1 MVPRCHGALLP
12 WCDGALVPRCLGAMV
27 PWCHGTLLPWCHGA
41 TVPRCYGAL
50 VPRCNVPRCL
60 RDMVPWCLAARCHGA
75 LVARCCCAW
84 CYGAIEPRCHSATV
98 PWCHGA
104 LVSAQV
110 GTVSRLSVYPASPVL
125 LTKNGPLGAPDS
137 VARPDKVATGP
148 TPKSN
153 ERFACQYRCVPPPV
167 FPLASPRSCIVHHL
181 SGPNSQITLVHTSFE
196 LAVQR
201 AGKAPEGTVPNPYPN
216 WHAATRSY
224 CRSISSSPLTADGF
238 RTGTPMPSPQCQSFS
253 RSYGAILQTFLAYIV
268 PSTRVLFTKNGPL
281 GALDSV
287 ARIDKAVARPTPK
300 SDKRFACH
308 YRCGPPSEF
317 PLASPRSGIVHHFL
331 GPNSFGQNSLPNLGC
346 IPNQPNSYTVPH
358 CATGFEQNGVLTFS
372 GAPFQGTWAQ
382 SAAEDASPNYNSND
396 GAARF

>member
-1 MVPRCHGALLP
+1 MEREGKDIDLCIPWHFLHWGHGG
-12 WCDGALVPRCLGAMV
+12 GA
-27 PWCHGTLLPWCHGA
+27 
-41 TVPRCYGAL
+41 YEE
-50 VPRCNVPRCL
+50 
-60 RDMVPWCLAARCHGA
+60 
-75 LVARCCCAW
+75 CC
-84 CYGAIEPRCHSATV
+84 ST
-98 PWCHGA
+98 
-104 LVSAQV
+104 
-110 GTVSRLSVYPASPVL
+110 
-125 LTKNGPLGAPDS
+125 
-137 VARPDKVATGP
+137 
-148 TPKSN
+148 
-153 ERFACQYRCVPPPV
+153 PPV
-167 FPLASPRSCIVHHL
+167 RTPQLLKMFTGYSAVQFSTMILLQASYPCGNTFLTPLASNFEGLQDRYATLSC
-181 SGPNSQITLVHTSFE
+181 QITLVHTSFE
-196 LAVQR
+196 LAIQR
-201 AGKAPEGTVPNPYPN
+201 AGKAPERTVPNPSPN
-216 WHAATRSY
+216 RHAATRSY

-238 RTGTPMPSPQCQSFS
+238 RTGIPMPSPQCQSFS

-268 PSTRVLFTKNGPL
+268 PSTRGCSPWRFDEAMITNSNRLLVHPASPVLFTKNGPL

-331 GPNSFGQNSLPNLGC
+331 GPNSFGQNSLPDLGC